1 LVSSDGSS
9 SSSEKSDSTS
19 SDESFVTVI
28 DNSDD
33 DSLVSEYFSS
43 DNASISSNGVLNQ
56 AFVGLGVQANFVDSG
71 IGSIVTFDSGFGSVS
86 FVTFHS
92 DNMSNFS
99 SFVDSAISSARFSFV
114 YVDEETITLT
124 NVTSLSSSDTGSLVS
139 EKSDSTSSDEP
150 FRFDDALITLLSNL
164 NIYDVEFTNFSEG
177 SLASSY
183 SSSSRSSSSSSGSR
197 SVLGI
202 SSVIAEFEFTFSS
215 SSSSSW

>member
-1 LVSSDGSS
+1 MG
-9 SSSEKSDSTS
+9 
-19 SDESFVTVI
+19 
-28 DNSDD
+28 

-43 DNASISSNGVLNQ
+43 DNASISANGGLNQ

-99 SFVDSAISSARFSFV
+99 SFVDSAISS
-114 YVDEETITLT
+114 
-124 NVTSLSSSDTGSLVS
+124 
-139 EKSDSTSSDEP
+139 
-150 FRFDDALITLLSNL
+150 
-164 NIYDVEFTNFSEG
+164 TNFSEG

-215 SSSSSW
+215 SSSSS

>member
-1 LVSSDGSS
+1 MG
-9 SSSEKSDSTS
+9 
-19 SDESFVTVI
+19 
-28 DNSDD
+28 

-139 EKSDSTSSDEP
+139 EKSDFTSSDEP
-150 FRFDDALITLLSNL
+150 FDDALITLLSNL

-215 SSSSSW
+215 SSSSS